1 MSCKSTILNQILQI
15 IPRLEFQNFVNR
27 HQAEKSAKGFS
38 SWTHFVAMIFAQLS
52 GLDNLR
58 SITNALNSQAKSH
71 YHLGIQHV
79 SRSTLSYANKN
90 RSSKMFGDIFYFL
103 LNKTLPAAPRHK
115 FKFKNPLYSID
126 STTIDLCLSVFNWAK
141 FRKTKGGIKLH
152 VKFDHTGYI
161 PVFAV
166 LSDAKANDL
175 TAVSEIPF
183 KKGDVVTFDR
193 GYNDYS
199 FFASLCTKGTY
210 FVTRLKKNAKYRI
223 LERKKVKDF
232 KDVSSDQIISFTGFY
247 SIKKC
252 SLKLRRISIKDSE
265 SGKYIVIL
273 TNNFEWPPD
282 IVGAIYKDRWQIEIF
297 FKAMKQKLKIKSFV
311 GTSKNAL
318 MIQIASALITYLL
331 LSYMRFLSTLGWTI
345 YSLASLL
352 PTVLFSRKDLWL
364 WLNEPFE
371 RDSIQREILGQL
383 VLL

>member
-1 MSCKSTILNQILQI
+1 
-15 IPRLEFQNFVNR
+15 
-27 HQAEKSAKGFS
+27 
-38 SWTHFVAMIFAQLS
+38 
-52 GLDNLR
+52 
-58 SITNALNSQAKSH
+58 
-71 YHLGIQHV
+71 
-79 SRSTLSYANKN
+79 
-90 RSSKMFGDIFYFL
+90 MFGDIFYFL
-103 LNKTLPAAPRHK
+103 LNKILPAAPRHK

-232 KDVSSDQIISFTGFY
+232 KDVASDQIISFTGFY

-252 SLKLRRISIKDSE
+252 SLKLRRIRIKDSE

-311 GTSKNAL
+311 GTSRNAL

-371 RDSIQREILGQL
+371 RDSIQREIPAQL